1 MQLKYFKPNTRLQSQ
16 NRFSVVIPARNE
28 EDNIE
33 KCVASILENKYPS
46 NLFEVIVADDFST
59 DNTVQIV
66 KKLQQQFANLRLTQL
81 DKIVS
86 DKLNSYK
93 KKSIETAIA
102 QSSYDWI
109 ITTDA
114 DCKVSPQW
122 LSLFDSY
129 IQMNNIVFITAP
141 VKFINN
147 GSFISI
153 FQCLDFISLQGITAS
168 SVSAGFH
175 NMCNGA
181 NLAYTKEAFY
191 AVNGFKDVD
200 NIASG
205 DDMLLMHKIEQ
216 RYPGKIGYLFNR
228 NAIVETLPMQGWKS
242 FINQRIRWA
251 SKATNYNDKKIF
263 LVLLLVYLVNLCLL
277 LLPFLSFLNSR
288 ILFYWFILLLI
299 KTCCELIFMFP
310 VAKFFGQQ
318 KLLWW
323 FPVMQPFHIVYTVIS
338 GWLGKFG
345 KYEWK
350 GRIVK

>member
-129 IQMNNIVFITAP
+129 IQMNN
-141 VKFINN
+141 
-147 GSFISI
+147 
-153 FQCLDFISLQGITAS
+153 
-168 SVSAGFH
+168 
-175 NMCNGA
+175 
-181 NLAYTKEAFY
+181 
-191 AVNGFKDVD
+191 
-200 NIASG
+200 
-205 DDMLLMHKIEQ
+205 
-216 RYPGKIGYLFNR
+216 R
-228 NAIVETLPMQGWKS
+228 
-242 FINQRIRWA
+242 
-251 SKATNYNDKKIF
+251 
-263 LVLLLVYLVNLCLL
+263 
-277 LLPFLSFLNSR
+277 
-288 ILFYWFILLLI
+288 
-299 KTCCELIFMFP
+299 
-310 VAKFFGQQ
+310 
-318 KLLWW
+318 
-323 FPVMQPFHIVYTVIS
+323 
-338 GWLGKFG
+338 
-345 KYEWK
+345 
-350 GRIVK
+350 